1 MEIINLNK
9 DSFVEK
15 VADYELYPKEW
26 DFEGNKPCLVDFHAP
41 WCGYCKSLS
50 PILDDLAEEYAGKVD
65 IYKVN
70 VDQEEELEKAFNIR
84 TIPYLLL
91 CPLGEQPVLTLG
103 TLTKDKLRKLIDET
117 LLK

>member
-9 DSFVEK
+9 DSFV
-15 VADYELYPKEW
+15 D
-26 DFEGNKPCLVDFHAP
+26 
-41 WCGYCKSLS
+41 
-50 PILDDLAEEYAGKVD
+50 
-65 IYKVN
+65 
-70 VDQEEELEKAFNIR
+70 
-84 TIPYLLL
+84 LLL

>member
-15 VADYELYPKEW
+15 VADYKLYPKEW
-26 DFEGNKPCLVDFHAP
+26 DFKGDKPCLVDFHAP

-91 CPLGEQPVLTLG
+91 CPLGKQPVFTLG